1 MYRSFSD
8 RVFGGVCGGFAA
20 DLGINPW
27 LLRLLLVL
35 LLIPSSGAIVLLY
48 IALWWL
54 IPQESLIV
62 PRKTPVLRVLLVV
75 AVIVV
80 MLGAWIAAQSGQLD
94 GPTGESLFLP
104 LALLILS
111 ITYLLRQVTP

>member
-1 MYRSFSD
+1 M
-8 RVFGGVCGGFAA
+8 AA

-35 LLIPSSGAIVLLY
+35 LLLPSLGAITLLY

-62 PRKTPVLRVLLVV
+62 PRKAPVLRVLLVIT
-75 AVIVV
+75 VIVV
-80 MLGAWIAAQSGQLD
+80 MVGAWVAAQSGQLD
-94 GPTGESLFLP
+94 GPTGGSLFLP

-111 ITYLLRQVTP
+111 TTYLLRQVTP